1 MVNTGIFFLAHQASS
16 NVNESLSQ
24 ATSLIADAIATRGQG
39 EATLRGAQPPQF
51 GPDVTHQ
58 VESLQPVLDDAAEKE
73 TWIDPRDYK
82 NPHEFAVGNAKKM
95 MEEGRFEEARRLLYW
110 VLANQQRA
118 PLTPS
123 MRAEIDYLIP
133 LTYYQQGRAT
143 GLEQEGA

>member
-24 ATSLIADAIATRGQG
+24 ATGLIADAISLRDQG
-39 EATLRGAQPPQF
+39 ERRSGRAAAAVRPRRDPP
-51 GPDVTHQ
+51 GGELP
-58 VESLQPVLDDAAEKE
+58 AASFAAAVDKE

-143 GLEQEGA
+143 AFEQEGA